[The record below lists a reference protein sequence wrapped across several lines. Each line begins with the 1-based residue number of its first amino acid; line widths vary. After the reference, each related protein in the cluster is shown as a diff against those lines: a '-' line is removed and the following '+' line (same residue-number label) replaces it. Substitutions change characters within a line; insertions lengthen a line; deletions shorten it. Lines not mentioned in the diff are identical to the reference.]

1 MADSLSQFCSIQY
14 SLQFSNFI
22 LELEQ
27 QFNIEHTLFR
37 YWLFLDNDNGY
48 ENIGYNPI
56 EQNNNTQ
63 QQLSTTLTS
72 PLSAFVWNFAVTFFY

>member
-22 LELEQ
+22 LEL
-27 QFNIEHTLFR
+27 LFR
-37 YWLFLDNDNGY
+37 YWLLLDNDNGY

-72 PLSAFVWNFAVTFFY
+72 PLSAFVWNFAFTFFY